1 MFLAAAIG
9 IFLLVLAAIF
19 YSLSFVFEG
28 KALKN
33 SRIAVAILDAGLI
46 LGIYLYPRFL
56 AGTTLPVSF
65 LSVMLISQIFLVIL
79 VTVAVSIRSI
89 YRKIKKPTV
98 FDPERRRILRNAI
111 LYPFLS
117 FAIGLYGNN
126 VERKKTVD
134 RFYDIPIKDLP
145 SELEN
150 FTIAQLSDIHLGKY
164 YSLED
169 LRSLLER
176 VANAKPDILAITGD
190 VFDDVSMND
199 DAIKII
205 DSFCDRFK
213 FGIWY
218 CHGNHE
224 HHRGIWAVE
233 RGLQKTRI
241 HWLVNR
247 WESVGISNL
256 VFIGVDY
263 PMIWGDNE
271 RFQKLKREYM
281 VEAVEN
287 IPEDST
293 RILLAHHP
301 EFMDDAQEYKIPLT
315 MSGHTHGSQVGIFGI
330 PLFPVFKYTRG
341 MFKHGDFYGYV
352 HVGNGSWF
360 PYRFGCPPEIAYFK
374 LIRK

>member
-1 MFLAAAIG
+1 M
-9 IFLLVLAAIF
+9 
-19 YSLSFVFEG
+19 
-28 KALKN
+28 
-33 SRIAVAILDAGLI
+33 
-46 LGIYLYPRFL
+46 
-56 AGTTLPVSF
+56 
-65 LSVMLISQIFLVIL
+65 
-79 VTVAVSIRSI
+79 
-89 YRKIKKPTV
+89 
-98 FDPERRRILRNAI
+98 
-111 LYPFLS
+111 
-117 FAIGLYGNN
+117 
-126 VERKKTVD
+126 
-134 RFYDIPIKDLP
+134 
-145 SELEN
+145 
-150 FTIAQLSDIHLGKY
+150 
-164 YSLED
+164 
-169 LRSLLER
+169 
-176 VANAKPDILAITGD
+176 
-190 VFDDVSMND
+190 
-199 DAIKII
+199 
-205 DSFCDRFK
+205 
-213 FGIWY
+213 
-218 CHGNHE
+218 
-224 HHRGIWAVE
+224 
-233 RGLQKTRI
+233 
-241 HWLVNR
+241 NR